1 MKTPSAFIHL
11 HPDDNVYVLIRT
23 LPAGEVL
30 EIDGAAYSFE
40 QSLSLG
46 HKIACRDISAGE
58 KILKYGMS
66 IGLATEAIACGQH
79 VHLHNLESEYTH
91 TFTLDEA
98 RRYG

>member
-1 MKTPSAFIHL
+1 MDNTTAFIHL

-30 EIDGAAYSFE
+30 EIGGVAHSFE
-40 QSLSLG
+40 KSLSLG
-46 HKIACRDISAGE
+46 HKIACRGISAGE

-98 RRYG
+98 RRYE